1 MYILGFDIG
10 GTKCAV
16 MTALWDGN
24 EIKLEKK
31 QPQIIADEK
40 PVITLETK
48 IEQAIEKAPQETY
61 KKKVQETLEDERI
74 FRVKE
79 RPVVFHSPV
88 SNPNP

>member
-31 QPQIIADEK
+31 EKCFTSECSYDIII
-40 PVITLETK
+40 V
-48 IEQAIEKAPQETY
+48 
-61 KKKVQETLEDERI
+61 
-74 FRVKE
+74 
-79 RPVVFHSPV
+79 
-88 SNPNP
+88 